1 MATFILPVLRNK
13 ARDSQLESRI
23 TNNGQENFTA
33 LKLAILG
40 TQLQYSK
47 IKLVDQFRSASV
59 CDDVIMLYQDCS
71 RNIHTS
77 DRKLCQW

>member
-1 MATFILPVLRNK
+1 MMTYRKSTAFVTNVTRLSFILPMLRGEPGNK
-13 ARDSQLESRI
+13 ARDSQLESKI

-33 LKLAILG
+33 LKLALLG

-59 CDDVIMLYQDCS
+59 
-71 RNIHTS
+71 
-77 DRKLCQW
+77 